1 MLLLERNN
9 ARALYIA
16 TTDND
21 LATVASKIKTK
32 CKKKQK
38 KKHCSLILT
47 IKHHHLLA
55 NQPLMLQNGDLDWRF
70 ANAANCTAG
79 KTEPTRRDGHLLTQN
94 LLEPPQKR
102 KKHEP
107 LDPRGS
113 WTALTSSLK
122 PKKLIV

>member
-21 LATVASKIKTK
+21 LATVASNSKPK
-32 CKKKQK
+32 CKKKQP
-38 KKHCSLILT
+38 KHCSLILT

-55 NQPLMLQNGDLDWRF
+55 NQPLMLQNGGLDWRF

-94 LLEPPQKR
+94 LLEPP
-102 KKHEP
+102 
-107 LDPRGS
+107 
-113 WTALTSSLK
+113 
-122 PKKLIV
+122 PKKKKTRAT